1 MHNSSSSQNNSRPST
16 PEPYSLRMVSTSIQP
31 NAPIRGN
38 DGTFHESPTP
48 YTTVPPVAQP
58 STPRGPENQIPAPDP
73 FARQDAPMRNDLM
86 ARPNQTQAQ
95 QQGIQE
101 YFANRARNLNIE
113 KQDKGGRG

>member
-16 PEPYSLRMVSTSIQP
+16 PDTYSLRMDSTSIQP

-38 DGTFHESPTP
+38 DGTFHDSPTP
-48 YTTVPPVAQP
+48 FTTLPPVAQL
-58 STPRGPENQIPAPDP
+58 STPRGPENRIQTPDP

-86 ARPNQTQAQ
+86 ARPTETPAP

-113 KQDKGGRG
+113 K